1 MNRLLSFASLQGT
14 SVIGG
19 ERSPSTG
26 APFCAF
32 DPAAGE
38 AILPEYRSASLGD
51 VERAAKLAE
60 DAIQMLAAVPGS
72 RRGAFLEMIASNI
85 ENLGQDLA
93 SRVMAETGLPAA
105 RVQAETARTCA
116 QARLFANL
124 AAEGSWVDARI
135 DTADRNRKP
144 APKPDIR
151 SMLRPLG
158 PIAVF
163 GASNFPLAFS
173 VAGGDTVSALAA
185 GNPVIV
191 KAHPA
196 HPGTSEMVGDA
207 ILQAVRSLGL
217 PVGTFALLYDSGY
230 DVARELV
237 RHAKIKAVG
246 FTGSRKGGQALMN
259 EIALR
264 AEPIP
269 FFGEMSSINPVFF
282 LQGAFREGLDSSVQ
296 SLFASLTVGSGQFCT
311 KPGLIFVQSQF
322 LDEFASK
329 LRKLMESANRM
340 TMLTPGI
347 ANAYLRS
354 ISGIENHPQVTTLV
368 YGLEHVETHVRPALF
383 QTTVSAFLSD
393 PSLSHEMF
401 GPAAL
406 LVGYSNVQELLDVA
420 RNMEAQLTATMH
432 GDAEDLAMHE
442 DLLSLLE
449 RKVGRMIWNGF
460 PTGVEVGHGMVHG
473 GPWPATSDSRFSSV
487 GARAIDRFARPA
499 CFQDFPQ
506 ESLPDELKDSNP
518 LGIWRTIDGNYT
530 REAVLPSPAKS

>member
-1 MNRLLSFASLQGT
+1 MSSLQGT

-26 APFCAF
+26 APFRAF
-32 DPAAGE
+32 DPESGE
-38 AILPEYRSASLGD
+38 AILPEYRSASLQD

-60 DAIQMLAAVPGS
+60 DARQMLAAVPGS
-72 RRGAFLEMIASNI
+72 QRSALLEKIASNI
-85 ENLGQDLA
+85 EGLGQDLA

-144 APKPDIR
+144 APKPDTR

-196 HPGTSEMVGDA
+196 HPATSEMVGDA
-207 ILQAVRSLGL
+207 ILQAIRSLGL
-217 PVGTFALLYDSGY
+217 PLGTFALLYDSGY
-230 DVARELV
+230 EVARELV
-237 RHAKIKAVG
+237 RHPKIKAVG
-246 FTGSRKGGQALMN
+246 FTGSRKGGQALMH

-264 AEPIP
+264 TEPIP
-269 FFGEMSSINPVFF
+269 FFGEMSSTNPVFF
-282 LQGAFREGLDSSVQ
+282 LQGVLREELDGRVQ
-296 SLFASLTVGSGQFCT
+296 GLFASLTSGSGQFCT
-311 KPGLIFVQSQF
+311 KPGLIFVPSQF

-329 LRKLMESANRM
+329 LRQLMERANRM
-340 TMLTPGI
+340 TMLTSGI
-347 ANAYLRS
+347 AHAYRRS
-354 ISGIENHPQVTTLV
+354 ISDMETQPQVTALLR
-368 YGLEHVETHVRPALF
+368 GQDHDGAHVRPALF
-383 QTTVSAFLSD
+383 QTTVPALLSD
-393 PSLSHEMF
+393 PNLSHEMF
-401 GPAAL
+401 GPAAV
-406 LVGYSNVQELLDVA
+406 LVGYSNLQELLEAA
-420 RNMEAQLTATMH
+420 RNMEAQLTATVH
-432 GDAEDLAMHE
+432 GDARDLAMHE
-442 DLLSLLE
+442 DLLFLLE
-449 RKVGRMIWNGF
+449 KKVGRLIWNGF

-487 GARAIDRFARPA
+487 GARAIERFARPV

-506 ESLPDELKDSNP
+506 KNLPDELKDSNP
-518 LGIWRTIDGNYT
+518 LGIWRTIDGHRT
-530 REAVLPSPAKS
+530 RQAVLPPPAKS

>member
-1 MNRLLSFASLQGT
+1 MSRLLSFASLQGT

-19 ERSPSTG
+19 ERAPSTG

-32 DPAAGE
+32 DPAADE
-38 AILPEYRSASLGD
+38 AILPEYRSANLED
-51 VERAAKLAE
+51 VERAANLAH
-60 DAIQMLAAVPGS
+60 DSLQTLAAVPGS
-72 RRGAFLEMIASNI
+72 QRGALLEKIASNI

-163 GASNFPLAFS
+163 GAGNFPLAFS

-217 PVGTFALLYDSGY
+217 PVGTFALLYDSGHG
-230 DVARELV
+230 VARELV
-237 RHAKIKAVG
+237 RHARIKAVG
-246 FTGSRKGGQALMN
+246 FTGSRSGGQALMR

-269 FFGEMSSINPVFF
+269 FFGEMSSINPMFF
-282 LQGAFREGLDSSVQ
+282 LPGAFGEGIDRAVQ
-296 SLFASLTVGSGQFCT
+296 GLFASLTGGSGQFCT
-311 KPGLIFVQSQF
+311 KPGLIFVPSQF
-322 LDEFASK
+322 IDEFASQ
-329 LRKLMESANRM
+329 LRSLMQDANRM
-340 TMLTPGI
+340 TMLTPVI
-347 ANAYLRS
+347 ADAYFRS
-354 ISGIENHPQVTTLV
+354 ISAVQNEPDVTTLA
-368 YGLEHVETHVRPALF
+368 YDPDHAAAHVRPALF

-393 PSLSHEMF
+393 SNLSNEMF

-406 LVGYSNVQELLDVA
+406 LVGYSDVQELLDVA
-420 RNMEAQLTATMH
+420 RNMEGQLTATMH
-432 GDAEDLAMHE
+432 GSAEDLVKHA
-442 DLLSLLE
+442 DIFFQLE
-449 RKVGRMIWNGF
+449 RKVGRIIWNGF

-487 GARAIDRFARPA
+487 GTRAIARFARPVS
-499 CFQDFPQ
+499 FQGFLQEALPQ
-506 ESLPDELKDSNP
+506 ELQDSNP

-530 REAVLPSPAKS
+530 REGVSP

>member
-1 MNRLLSFASLQGT
+1 MSRLLSFGSLQGT

-19 ERSPSTG
+19 ERTPSTG

-32 DPAAGE
+32 DPATGE
-38 AILPEYRSASLGD
+38 AIPPEYRSASSED
-51 VERAAKLAE
+51 VERATKLAE
-60 DAIQMLAAVPGS
+60 DAVEKLAAAPGR

-85 ENLGQDLA
+85 ENLGPDLA
-93 SRVMAETGLPAA
+93 ARVMAETGLPAA

-173 VAGGDTVSALAA
+173 VAGGDTVSAFAA

-196 HPGTSEMVGDA
+196 HPGTSEMIADA
-207 ILQAVRSLGL
+207 VLRAVHSFGL
-217 PVGTFALLYDSGY
+217 PMGTFALIYDSGY
-230 DVARELV
+230 GVAGELV
-237 RHAKIKAVG
+237 RHPKIKAVG
-246 FTGSRKGGQALMN
+246 FTGSRRGGQALMH
-259 EIALR
+259 EITLR

-269 FFGEMSSINPVFF
+269 FFGEMSSTNPVFF
-282 LQGAFREGLDSSVQ
+282 LPGAFREGLDGKVQ
-296 SLFASLTVGSGQFCT
+296 GLFASLTSGSGQFCT
-311 KPGLIFVQSQF
+311 KPGLIFVHSQF
-322 LDEFASK
+322 LDEFTSK
-329 LRKLMESANRM
+329 LRQLMERADRM

-347 ANAYLRS
+347 ANAYSRS
-354 ISGIENHPQVTTLV
+354 ISDIEARFQVTTLV
-368 YGLEHVETHVRPALF
+368 HGHDHAGAHVSPALF
-383 QTTVSAFLSD
+383 QTTVSALLSD
-393 PSLSHEMF
+393 TSLSDERF

-406 LVGYSNVQELLDVA
+406 LVGYSNVPELLQVA

-442 DLLSLLE
+442 DLLFLLE
-449 RKVGRMIWNGF
+449 RKVGRVIWNGF

-487 GARAIDRFARPA
+487 GARAIDRFARPV

-506 ESLPDELKDSNP
+506 ESLPEELKDSNP
-518 LGIWRTIDGNYT
+518 LGIWRTTDGAYT
-530 REAVLPSPAKS
+530 RAAVSPSPAKA

>member
-1 MNRLLSFASLQGT
+1 MSRSSSFSSLQGT

-19 ERSPSTG
+19 ERAPSAG
-26 APFCAF
+26 APFWAF

-38 AILPEYRSASLGD
+38 AILPEYRSASLED
-51 VERAAKLAE
+51 VERAANLAE
-60 DAIQMLAAVPGS
+60 NAVPILAVLPGS
-72 RRGAFLEMIASNI
+72 QRAALLEKIASNI

-124 AAEGSWVDARI
+124 AGEGSWVDARI
-135 DTADRNRKP
+135 DRADGNRKP

-237 RHAKIKAVG
+237 RHPKIKAVG
-246 FTGSRKGGQALMN
+246 FTGSRNGGRALMS

-269 FFGEMSSINPVFF
+269 FFGEMSSINPMFF
-282 LQGAFREGLDSSVQ
+282 LPGAFGDALDGGVRG
-296 SLFASLTVGSGQFCT
+296 LFASLTGGSGQFCT
-311 KPGLIFVQSQF
+311 KPGLIFVPSQF

-329 LRKLMESANRM
+329 LRDLMQGANRM
-340 TMLTPGI
+340 TMLTPVI
-347 ANAYLRS
+347 ANAYSRS
-354 ISGIENHPQVTTLV
+354 ISGIQNQPGVTTLV
-368 YGLEHVETHVRPALF
+368 DGQDHAVAHVRPALF

-393 PSLSHEMF
+393 PSLSDEIF

-406 LVGYSNVQELLDVA
+406 LVGYSNPQELLDVA
-420 RNMEAQLTATMH
+420 RSMEGQLTATLH
-432 GDAEDLAMHE
+432 GSAEDLVKHE
-442 DLLSLLE
+442 DILFLLM
-449 RKVGRMIWNGF
+449 RKVGRIIWNGF

-487 GARAIDRFARPA
+487 GTRAVARFARPV
-499 CFQDFPQ
+499 CFQGFPQ
-506 ESLPDELKDSNP
+506 ETLPEELKDSNP
-518 LGIWRTIDGNYT
+518 LGIWRIIDGNYT
-530 REAVLPSPAKS
+530 REGALP